1 MTDRDLERAK
11 HLHAFFDGELAGDE
25 RRAFEASLA
34 SDGDARSSLA
44 ELVLLP
50 RAVVASLDAEAE
62 RIPEARFEQIW
73 DEIDRTLDRDARLQQ
88 AAETNVSLWSRV
100 TAVLRPLWVPAAAA
114 VGVAVAVAFLVTSQG
129 EGPSNTTPVVA
140 SKTADVRTQ
149 VPPVVTPA
157 VAAPVEVPANGE
169 AEIQRIEFGGRSGR
183 IDRIEGERGGVMT
196 VIWVTEDD
204 ETTDSERSL

>member
-11 HLHAFFDGELAGDE
+11 YLHAFFDGEVVGDE

-34 SDGDARSSLA
+34 SDDDARGALA
-44 ELVLLP
+44 ELGLLR
-50 RAVVASLDAEAE
+50 RAVVASLDAEAQ

-73 DEIDRTLDRDARLQQ
+73 DEIDRTLDRDVRLQQ

-114 VGVAVAVAFLVTSQG
+114 VGVAVAVAFLITSHG
-129 EGPSNTTPVVA
+129 EEPSSTTPIVA
-140 SKTADVRTQ
+140 SKADVG
-149 VPPVVTPA
+149 PPTVAPA
-157 VAAPVEVPANGE
+157 VAAPGEVPVNGE

-204 ETTDSERSL
+204 ETTDSERAL